1 MPDRLEEYIF
11 QGYNYLLERQ
21 QTRIKIR
28 FSFCD
33 PVDSELLSEALNTAL
48 EKMPYFRM
56 QLCYDTDGPYLA
68 ENDSPCVVYRGR
80 RERCI
85 PEETNGYLFYISS
98 EGNTVYSEWLH
109 FITDGR
115 GAFAFLTELAGE
127 YCALR
132 YNEPFD
138 SAEFPDEP
146 GLTWE
151 EIAPYHKPCT
161 QQSLSSDG
169 NMSDLL
175 SGDAHELVM
184 HLDKESVISIAGK
197 YGIKPFSLIIA
208 VFGEVL
214 KNCIQTDGI
223 SVGYPV
229 DIRRD
234 ISHQNALY
242 NCIAMCRHEIDG
254 FRKFSFEELAAET
267 DRRVRSS
274 LSHEK
279 LMEAAA
285 MDYGMFRD
293 IAAIKVKEKV
303 KQRMYEMTKR
313 ICFIHLSFSYVGHFP
328 AFASEQICGHL
339 TDVQTSSDTDFCPC
353 FIVGTSLKDQMILN
367 VQYRYKHED
376 MPGLIR
382 SVAEELGIKINSM
395 ECIKNG

>member
-1 MPDRLEEYIF
+1 
-11 QGYNYLLERQ
+11 
-21 QTRIKIR
+21 
-28 FSFCD
+28 
-33 PVDSELLSEALNTAL
+33 
-48 EKMPYFRM
+48 
-56 QLCYDTDGPYLA
+56 
-68 ENDSPCVVYRGR
+68 
-80 RERCI
+80 
-85 PEETNGYLFYISS
+85 
-98 EGNTVYSEWLH
+98 
-109 FITDGR
+109 
-115 GAFAFLTELAGE
+115 
-127 YCALR
+127 
-132 YNEPFD
+132 
-138 SAEFPDEP
+138 
-146 GLTWE
+146 
-151 EIAPYHKPCT
+151 
-161 QQSLSSDG
+161 
-169 NMSDLL
+169 MSDLL

-242 NCIAMCRHEIDG
+242 NCIAICRHEIDG

-395 ECIKNG
+395 ECIKNE